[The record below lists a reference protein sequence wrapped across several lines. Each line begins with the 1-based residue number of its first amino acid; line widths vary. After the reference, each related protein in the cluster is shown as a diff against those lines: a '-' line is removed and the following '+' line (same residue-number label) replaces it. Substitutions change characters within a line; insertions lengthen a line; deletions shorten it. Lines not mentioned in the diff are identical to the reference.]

1 MEKIKIVLVSLLIGV
16 LNALF
21 YIAVEFVDTK
31 GTNFLWNDVFN
42 TSQNRILVIPLAIF
56 LSIIFSAVIIFFKQK
71 RIGKS
76 ETNLL
81 NDEEVKPTNFKDVIV
96 VFIIGCTGLLAGAS
110 LGPEGVLVAISSGLG
125 IWIAGRAGKMEAAKL
140 LVLSSVGALLVG
152 FFGSLFPILIPIIIL
167 YKKEKRVILEHWTP
181 PIIAGIGTY
190 VTLFIIK
197 NGDVGFGTIPVGST
211 YNFQDLIGAFLLGI
225 FGAIIAI
232 LIRKLIKKFQF
243 ITKNIDYKTHWVV
256 SASIFGGI
264 LGILY
269 LIGGPSIQFSGKEGT
284 EMLLQNNS
292 LSIGFLILIV
302 ITKLIAT
309 SWSLPAGYKGGLV
322 FPTVFM
328 AVALSM
334 ILTQID
340 PILGGPG
347 ITIGATAGMMTAML
361 PPIMGFILVLS
372 MIPFNFI
379 LVAIAGLGGT
389 IIGTKVFSK
398 LVTSKNS

>member
-1 MEKIKIVLVSLLIGV
+1 MDKIKIILVSLLIGI

-21 YIAVEFVDTK
+21 YLAVEFIDTQ
-31 GTNFLWNDVFN
+31 GTDFLWNDVFN
-42 TSQNRILVIPLAIF
+42 TDQNRILVIPLAIF
-56 LSIIFSAVIIFFKQK
+56 LSIVFSAVIIFFKQK

-81 NDEEVKPTNFKDVIV
+81 SDEEVKPTRFKDIITI
-96 VFIIGCTGLLAGAS
+96 FIIGCTGLLAGAS
-110 LGPEGVLVAISSGLG
+110 LGPEGVLVGISSGLG
-125 IWIAGRAGKMEAAKL
+125 IWFAGRAGKVEASKL
-140 LVLSSVGALLVG
+140 LILSSVGALLVG
-152 FFGSLFPILIPIIIL
+152 FFGSLLPIIIPILIL
-167 YKKEKRVILEHWTP
+167 YKKEKKVVLGHWIP

-197 NGDVGFGTIPVGST
+197 DGNMGFGTIPVGST

-225 FGAIIAI
+225 FGAVVAF
-232 LIRKLIKKFQF
+232 LIKKLINKFQI
-243 ITKNIDYKTHWVV
+243 ITNNIDSKTHWVV

-284 EMLLQNNS
+284 EMLLQNS
-292 LSIGFLILIV
+292 FSIGILILVV

-309 SWSLPAGYKGGLV
+309 SWSLPAGYRGGLV
-322 FPTVFM
+322 FPTIFM
-328 AVALSM
+328 AVAMSM
-334 ILTQID
+334 VLTQID

-361 PPIMGFILVLS
+361 SPVMGFILVLS
-372 MIPFNFI
+372 MIPLNFI
-379 LVAIAGLGGT
+379 LVAIAGLGGA
-389 IIGTKVFSK
+389 IIGTKLTSRF
-398 LVTSKNS
+398 VTSKTS